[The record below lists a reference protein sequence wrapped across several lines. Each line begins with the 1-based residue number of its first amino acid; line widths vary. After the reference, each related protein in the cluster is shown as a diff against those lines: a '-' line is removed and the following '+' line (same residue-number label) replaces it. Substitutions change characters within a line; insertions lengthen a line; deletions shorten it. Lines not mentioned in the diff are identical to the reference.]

1 MEKIIAPKPVRMHAL
16 DGATFPHIITVKYS
30 VEGQEYRKNKWIR
43 ACGMPP
49 ALNSEVTV
57 MYDESK
63 PSKSKVI
70 G

>member
-30 VEGQEYRKNKWIR
+30 VEGQEYRKKKWIR
-43 ACGMPP
+43 AGGMPP